1 MQLYYELLI
10 KVLTFYGFLLRLSF
24 CFASLSF
31 PKWLTFCHIGAFWFT
46 KSNSLPN
53 LISFLFWFFLMTT
66 VHCVFSFI
74 EIASLFSLVVSW
86 ATLQFN
92 MILLLSI
99 RWVSCFLR
107 GSCSSGGLLY
117 SFKFSFFGGMN
128 SGFVLV
134 FLVSCEI
141 CGFWTHIQ
149 KRISFELFIVLVQ
162 WSLCC
167 CFLWCSIQIYMGLD
181 LMMVHI
187 EFFV

>member
-1 MQLYYELLI
+1 MDFYWGCHFVLPVWVSLRCILI
-10 KVLTFYGFLLRLSF
+10 YKV
-24 CFASLSF
+24 
-31 PKWLTFCHIGAFWFT
+31 KFT
-46 KSNSLPN
+46 TQFDFF
-53 LISFLFWFFLMTT
+53 SFLVFPNDCNALCIQLHRNCLFVFFGCELGYSTIQ
-66 VHCVFSFI
+66 HD
-74 EIASLFSLVVSW
+74 IAAFDLV
-86 ATLQFN
+86 A
-92 MILLLSI
+92 
-99 RWVSCFLR
+99 SCFLR
-107 GSCSSGGLLY
+107 GSRSFGGLLY
-117 SFKFSFFGGMN
+117 SFTFSFFGGMN

-167 CFLWCSIQIYMGLD
+167 FFLWCSIQIYMGLD